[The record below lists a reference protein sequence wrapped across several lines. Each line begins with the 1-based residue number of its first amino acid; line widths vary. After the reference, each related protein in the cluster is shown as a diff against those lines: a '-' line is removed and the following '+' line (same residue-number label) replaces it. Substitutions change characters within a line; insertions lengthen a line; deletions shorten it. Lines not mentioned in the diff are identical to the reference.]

1 LEGSGGHSRAREAY
15 IFRSLLTWQWTVVS
29 LLFSPT
35 WAYLLRRTQEEGE
48 NSPEETM
55 VVVAAVMV
63 GIRIWRQIDT
73 GVAVEGRGGESRG
86 GAWN

>member
-1 LEGSGGHSRAREAY
+1 
-15 IFRSLLTWQWTVVS
+15 
-29 LLFSPT
+29 
-35 WAYLLRRTQEEGE
+35 LLRRTQEEGE